1 MLSLPTQASVIN
13 SECLTTLK
21 KNKKDRHRKGYF
33 ASYYQNNRQHLLDYS
48 KECYQVKKLLASYL
62 EKEKKDRKEYQKQ
75 YQKNPQRKE
84 YKRT

>member
-1 MLSLPTQASVIN
+1 MLNLTVQAPIN
-13 SECLTTLK
+13 NECLQPL

-62 EKEKKDRKEYQKQ
+62 EKEKKRPKGISK
-75 YQKNPQRKE
+75 KISKKSPK
-84 YKRT
+84 KRI